1 MAESYKVETI
11 PPYTELGE
19 GPHWDIASQSLY
31 YVSLSNGLIYRLDY
45 KENKV
50 YCASIDGTKQASFII
65 PVKGQRECFVIGD
78 GGRLLMIR
86 WDGLSKKASIVKEL
100 ANTGPKDT
108 QNRFNDGKA
117 DPWGRLYA
125 GTMMHE
131 SFGSPFENATGSLY
145 RFCPSSGKLVEQD
158 RNIYISNGLAWNR
171 QTNKFYYVDSG
182 ANNIKEYDIDLDG
195 NLVNGTIWYDLK
207 EPQKPGNVPAGFG
220 DGMTIDTEGNLFV
233 AIFNGYKVLKI
244 SPQKKVLQ
252 EIKIPAQ
259 QVTSVAFGGPKLDEL
274 FVTTASLTFTTP
286 QKDPAGATF
295 KVTGL
300 GAKGYPMDEID
311 LSKVKTP

>member
-1 MAESYKVETI
+1 MADSYKVETI
-11 PPYTELGE
+11 PPFTELGE
-19 GPHWDIASQSLY
+19 GPHWHIPSQSLY
-31 YVSLSNGLIYRLDY
+31 YVSLTNGLLYRLDY
-45 KENKV
+45 GQNKV
-50 YCASIDGTKQASFII
+50 YCASIDGAEQASFII
-65 PVKGQRECFVIGD
+65 PVKDQRECFVVGD
-78 GGRLLMIR
+78 GGRVLMVR
-86 WDGLSKKASIVKEL
+86 WDGLSEKASIVREL
-100 ANTGPKDT
+100 VNTGPKDT
-108 QNRFNDGKA
+108 HNRFNDGKV

-125 GTMMHE
+125 GTMMRE
-131 SFGSPFENATGSLY
+131 SVGSPFEKATGSLY
-145 RFCPSSGKLVEQD
+145 RYCARTGQLVEQD

-171 QTNKFYYVDSG
+171 HTNKFYYVDSG
-182 ANNIKEYDIDLDG
+182 ANNIKEYDIDLEG
-195 NLVNGTIWYDLK
+195 NLINGKIWVDFK
-207 EPQKPGNVPAGFG
+207 ATGNDPGGFG

-274 FVTTASLTFTTP
+274 FVTTASMLFTTP

-300 GAKGYPMDEID
+300 GAKGYPMDEIV
-311 LSKVKTP
+311 L

>member
-19 GPHWDIASQSLY
+19 GPHWDIPSQSLY
-31 YVSLSNGLIYRLDY
+31 YVSLTNGLIYRLDY

-50 YCASIDGTKQASFII
+50 YCASIGLRD
-65 PVKGQRECFVIGD
+65 CFVIGD

-108 QNRFNDGKA
+108 HNRFNDGKV

-125 GTMMHE
+125 GTMLHE
-131 SFGSPFENATGSLY
+131 SVGSPFEKATGSLY
-145 RFCPSSGKLVEQD
+145 RFCAASGKLVEQD

-182 ANNIKEYDIDLDG
+182 ANNIKEYDIDLEG
-195 NLVNGTIWYDLK
+195 NLVNGTIWYDFK
-207 EPQKPGNVPAGFG
+207 APGNDPGGFG

-252 EIKIPAQ
+252 VIKIPAQ

-274 FVTTASLTFTTP
+274 FVTTAAMTFTTP

-300 GAKGYPMDEID
+300 GVKGYPMDEID